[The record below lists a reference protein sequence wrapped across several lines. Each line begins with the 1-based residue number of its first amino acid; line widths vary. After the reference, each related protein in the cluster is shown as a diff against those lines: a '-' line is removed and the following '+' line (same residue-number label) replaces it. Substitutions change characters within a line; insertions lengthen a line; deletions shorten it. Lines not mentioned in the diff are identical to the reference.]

1 MKKLLFTSIWI
12 SLVLLASAHVPGDK
26 TADVRAIRNFT
37 RIYKDASDARW
48 EVLKDGGYICRFLQ
62 NGVMKRA
69 IYDAR
74 GGWLTTIAGYT
85 AERLPNDVRRQVH
98 SVYYDYSIL
107 YVNEINMPDRPIA
120 YVIQV
125 QDRRA
130 IKIVRVVDGEME
142 EIQEIET
149 L

>member
-1 MKKLLFTSIWI
+1 MKRLLFTSIWI
-12 SLVLLASAHVPGDK
+12 SLVLLASANAPGDRSP
-26 TADVRAIRNFT
+26 DIRAMRNFVRT
-37 RIYKDASDARW
+37 YKDASDARW
-48 EVLKDGGYICRFLQ
+48 QSLQDGGYVCRFMQ

-69 IYDAR
+69 IYDEK

-85 AERLPNDVRRQVH
+85 VEHLPVDVRRQVH

-107 YVNEINMPDRPIA
+107 YVNEINMPGKPVS
-120 YVIQV
+120 YLVQV
-125 QDRRA
+125 QDKRT
-130 IKIVRVVDGEME
+130 IKIVRVLDGEME